1 MKNPFP
7 PSEQGIRTALAALLC
22 LALFGCENKTTK
34 AVSGDTA
41 LGSQVLT
48 ETCTNGFITVYKK
61 SGITTTTSRQLS
73 QGETVTLR
81 GRRNGTSGQ
90 IHGTGC
96 PAGQIDFQCSAVTQ
110 FNNPNYVFSCTG
122 DGRANFSAVNV
133 NTTPNYN
140 FSPLPSLPFPHHN
153 TTSTTHHTSYVSS
166 ATIGG
171 GTVRVMGAD
180 RKVFV
185 NLGFQVGRLP
195 CRITFDCP

>member
-7 PSEQGIRTALAALLC
+7 PVYQRNRTALAVVFLC
-22 LALFGCENKTTK
+22 LALFGCNTKTTT

-41 LGSQVLT
+41 LGSQILT

-61 SGITTTTSRQLS
+61 SGTTTATSSQLS
-73 QGETVTLR
+73 QQGETVILR
-81 GRRNGTSGQ
+81 GRKNGISGQ

-96 PAGQIDFQCSAVTQ
+96 PTGQINFQCSAVTQ

-122 DGRANFSAVNV
+122 DGKAGFSAVKTI
-133 NTTPNYN
+133 TTPHS
-140 FSPLPSLPFPHHN
+140 FSPLSHSFPYHN

-166 ATIGG
+166 ATIEG

-185 NLGFQVGRLP
+185 NLGFQAGHLP
-195 CRITFDCP
+195 CRIQFDCP